1 MPIIS
6 GILKAPNGQ
15 ALAAARIVLNTLSNY
30 TDVTLTADS
39 ITMTGADGSY
49 SIPVTTGYYSVSIIY
64 KNIDLISVG
73 KINILPTSPDGTL
86 NEYLLAN
93 NDPIYVQ
100 YVLSRLGAPGDISL
114 INGAIDKAQN
124 LNDVANKATA
134 RANLGVDSK
143 AESQAS
149 SDAVITSLS
158 ASDGVTMPKSKN
170 LADVENAVVVRQ
182 NIGVYSED
190 DLDKTIAQLKGF
202 EDIQAVRLS
211 ADVSTQYPTVNL
223 NGLLGDQFVYDST
236 DTSSAD
242 DGWSILVTS
251 DQKRLKRV
259 FKDSIINLRMMGLK
273 PAGDLYASLTKA
285 IAFVDAYVLANGFY
299 GAPVIAIN
307 AGAYTL
313 SAAITMPSWVRI
325 VAYGNV
331 KIDATAITTGSI
343 WSITNT
349 VAGVDTTFHKGDN
362 ISSIGGQI
370 YLQGPAQSASS
381 SNGLFIGNTSSGKS
395 GCRNV
400 RISNLAIRNTNYA
413 VCFGSIDT
421 YLTTL
426 EKCHFEYNNANWAA
440 PSSASTNS
448 GERMNAIDC
457 IFGHMLL
464 AHIYINMP
472 AMDTN
477 FIGCSFDFGPG
488 DVFLLGAT
496 ATYLSAKVS
505 QSHFEQWGGYLVNSP
520 VTALSNSIV
529 MMHQVIFLARPDAS
543 VAATIIN
550 SPSRLLTNGDTQ
562 VLLDSI
568 DFRHEYPAYT
578 EDIFAST
585 SSRLYM
591 TNYFKDAF
599 RQIPSPYYI
608 LNRGYDFSSEVVGT
622 DLATGT
628 FVRFAVASRSQMTGS
643 VTARSDGRGNQLS
656 VTSAADNGFLTLA
669 GEKFPCQAGNIFYV
683 YGAIQPLSATGSLQ
697 MQSSIS
703 WYDSAGALISTTSS
717 TYSQLMRDNFN
728 NTDLPNYSQ
737 GTNRYMASNSTQLVC
752 PAGAV
757 YGVPRVLFSKF
768 TGAFNISRL
777 ACAKVA

>member
-1 MPIIS
+1 MVFED
-6 GILKAPNGQ
+6 GHILYASQ
-15 ALAAARIVLNTLSNY
+15 LNQL
-30 TDVTLTADS
+30 V
-39 ITMTGADGSY
+39 TGAD
-49 SIPVTTGYYSVSIIY
+49 
-64 KNIDLISVG
+64 NISALR
-73 KINILPTSPDGTL
+73 
-86 NEYLLAN
+86 
-93 NDPIYVQ
+93 
-100 YVLSRLGAPGDISL
+100 SRLVSPEDP
-114 INGAIDKAQN
+114 
-124 LNDVANKATA
+124 V
-134 RANLGVDSK
+134 VY
-143 AESQAS
+143 
-149 SDAVITSLS
+149 LS
-158 ASDGVTMPKSKN
+158 GN
-170 LADVENAVVVRQ
+170 Q
-182 NIGVYSED
+182 
-190 DLDKTIAQLKGF
+190 
-202 EDIQAVRLS
+202 
-211 ADVSTQYPTVNL
+211 
-223 NGLLGDQFVYDST
+223 GDQFLYDQA
-236 DTSSAD
+236 DTTTVD
-242 DGWSILVTS
+242 DGWNVFVTS
-251 DQKRLKRV
+251 EGKRIKRL
-259 FKDSIINLRMMGLK
+259 FKDSIINLRMMGLNNG
-273 PAGDLYASLTKA
+273 GDLYSSLNKA
-285 IAFVDAYVLANGFY
+285 IAFVDAFVRTNGFY

-331 KIDATAITTGSI
+331 KIDATAITTGNI

-370 YLQGPAQSASS
+370 YLQGPAQSAGS

-413 VCFGSIDT
+413 VCFGSTDT
-421 YLTTL
+421 YLATL
-426 EKCHFEYNNANWAA
+426 EKCHFEYNNVNWAA
-440 PSSASTNS
+440 PSSTSTNS

-477 FIGCSFDFGPG
+477 FIGCSFDFGAG

-543 VAATIIN
+543 VASTIIN
-550 SPSRLLTNGDTQ
+550 SPSRRISNGDTQ

-578 EDIFAST
+578 EDIFASM
-585 SSRLYM
+585 SNRLYM

-599 RQIPSPYYI
+599 RQVPSPSHI

-628 FVRFAVASRSQMTGS
+628 FVRFGVASRSQMTGS
-643 VTARSDGRGNQLS
+643 VTARSDGLGNQLT
-656 VTSAADNGFLTLA
+656 VTSASDTGFLTLT
-669 GEKFPCQAGNIFYV
+669 GEKFSCQAGNIFYV
-683 YGAIQPLSATGSLQ
+683 YGAIQPLAATGNLQ

-703 WYDSAGALISTTSS
+703 WYDSDGVLISTTSS

-737 GTNRYMASNSTQLVC
+737 GTDRYMASNSTQLIC

-768 TGAFNISRL
+768 TGTFNISRL
-777 ACAKVA
+777 VATKVF